1 MPEIK
6 NTFTQGKMNKDFDE
20 RLVPNGQYR
29 DAMNVQVTTSEDSDV
44 GTVQNVLGNQRVD
57 IGGVPSGFTC
67 IGSIADEKNNTL
79 YWFISSANVDAIM
92 QYNEETGYSPV
103 FIDTL
108 GVLKFPTR
116 TITGI
121 NIIDDLLF
129 WTDNFNEPRKINI
142 TRSKK
147 GTTSTINNPVHTKL
161 VVSDVV
167 TNEDVTEDHITVV
180 RKKPTSSPNIKI
192 NVGPSTPKPS
202 LFEKILCRFAVRYKY
217 EDGEYSAFG
226 PFTDVVFNPTY
237 PENISQ
243 DTFYSIKEPYNL
255 AMLNTIESL
264 DIYDFRPPDIP
275 EDVVQIDILYK
286 QEDSPVVYSVASI
299 KPNDPVPDGA
309 IFNYWDDFG
318 FNQDSGL
325 QNSEYKGKYPVTTEN
340 IYAAVP
346 SNQILRPWDNVP
358 KKALAQEVTGSRIVY
373 GNYTQNYSLDPNIS
387 IIVNYGVRKNLSDFQ
402 TGGLPSIKSQRN
414 YQLGVVFGD
423 KYGRETPVNT
433 STEGAVNVTW
443 GNASLPNASIS
454 HQLTTRLKG
463 SIPDFA
469 DYYKFYV
476 KETSNEYYN
485 LIMDKAY
492 SPTAQVES
500 LEGYSEEKDHIWLS
514 FASSDRNKLKI
525 EDYIILKKKVG
536 AGEMQFPTE
545 NRFKILDIQ
554 NEAPDAIKFN
564 FSILGSHSNANVSGL
579 STNVGGVLDNQGAAA
594 GTGIFLDTT
603 TGLENR
609 IDNRGT
615 DTIHMSK
622 ANFERAGTGD
632 GASLGVND
640 DLAQNVKNLYISWNA
655 LPTSGVTSGQ
665 QSKRYRVVDVRKDA
679 TGNEYILKLAE
690 SITEEDATLA
700 AGTVNTATAND
711 WDVSITMNSNLIFKI
726 ERKDLKD
733 MDEFSGR
740 FFVKVLSEDEIQNP
754 VITTLLDG
762 YVVLAAQD
770 AYWFADP
777 INNSND
783 NITVGVINSNAYN
796 TTLPTDTVD
805 SVHHGNTLTTSTSTA
820 AGTYDANVTNWQ
832 TLTSSF
838 VNADGEGFF
847 IDNLT
852 FVAGQ
857 CSNNFYAKNAGDPLK
872 GNQTIYG
879 QMSWDNSLD
888 TSKLFLPSESIPLI
902 SSSASAAAIAAT
914 NAAGEPLVYLNDP
927 QLINYWPRVMTGQ
940 REASGVDNEVR
951 VFVSPDNL
959 QGPSSQLP
967 FEGEDTRFYRTNAQG
982 TYRWKPFALDSRFGW
997 TSLGVNAD
1005 GFLALGFFSAITED
1019 RLSTITSLGLATTA
1033 TSGGFVHALDG
1044 IIQTSDEHTDVDGI
1058 KRWRGEGEL
1067 NTGAW
1072 NNTDNTYG
1080 TQNGEFYLHLSFLA
1094 PGDNLIPDGLSGSDL
1109 SGIDITG
1116 LNSLGTKLQA
1126 IYGGGIFTKENG
1138 SLINTSQF
1146 SAPVVGLNRIIECE
1160 GNYTTDSGN
1169 SNASSDWFTL
1179 SGAPSENVPGCQ
1191 GYDTGTSA
1199 TTGIPY
1205 LELHNRQWDPT
1216 FPLSRDPNGKI
1227 AAFKNSLQPGSTF
1240 KFTADTGNTIYRID
1254 NLSVKRL
1261 YNHTPWR
1268 RRLVWDST
1276 SQELVAGGDSVEEAA
1291 IEWGESLGTP
1301 DEATKAAALATKIKN
1316 FAEPSNRRTVYILKL
1331 DKDPTISSFNPV
1343 GGNSTLDANTASAIE
1358 FISANPAT
1366 LTGRVSTQ
1374 PAIWET
1380 EPKGSD
1386 GLDIYYEASGAIPCN
1401 LNFINREVFAP
1412 VGCELEFVNLPGA
1425 SIGISTVNILQSWD
1439 ANDALK
1445 FSVSSGFNIN
1455 DSSGAAIDYVNKK
1468 IKFIRK
1474 DASFTTGIITS
1485 ATSVGGSFIDTI
1497 EVEEDVAS
1505 RNEVGLSWFNCFSF
1519 GNGIESDRIRDDFNE
1534 AQVGNGAR
1542 ASTTTEEP
1550 YQEETRKYGLIFSGL
1565 YNSNSGLNDLNQ
1577 FIMAEKITKDI
1588 NPTYGSIQKLF
1599 SRQTDLITFCED
1611 RVIKVLANKDAIFN
1625 ADSTP
1630 NITANVNVLGQTI
1643 PFSGDYGI
1651 SKNPESFAQES
1662 YRAYFT
1668 DVNRGAVLRLS
1679 KDGLTPI
1686 SDAGMHD
1693 WFRDNLR
1700 SGGDLLGSYDEYK
1713 KLYNLT
1719 LKQVLE
1725 ENIIINS
1732 DVSEGTVVITT
1743 TIPGVEYLTNLS
1755 PTGVELDYS
1764 GILPLQ
1770 PTNTTHTSYAGIQ
1783 NPILQTLGYIT
1794 EFPLIPAGFFQQE
1807 VPAGPIAGTGS
1818 ALTFDTPNVNT
1829 IHNYTSTNNPFI
1841 SSVGTP
1847 LATYGRFGYT
1857 LFQGFVPLTT
1867 SSSASS
1873 VDTVNED
1880 IQFVSGEGIV
1890 FDEFNAGY
1898 TGGYPYIL
1906 APNVYDAVPE
1916 QSAVTPE
1923 VLVDFPNAQNN
1934 TIFNGEEVEI
1944 KFTVKKPAVMNV
1956 GGFGLPNLGI
1966 TGVTIPLDFYASSLA
1981 VSLKDGVNDIDPNFI
1996 TAVPVTGTSPI
2007 DTITTSVGTTDAY
2020 NLGFVDQN
2028 SFNIINSSTVA
2039 SNNCVTF
2046 PHIIPESLQS
2056 AGQEIIQECSFYV
2069 KFYDGT
2075 SNTGVLINDLKLH
2088 IQQDVVPTTPVGLGG
2103 IPTATNPG
2111 DVDQK
2116 IILQSLEINKTH
2128 RFSAPGTPAIN
2139 VPQPGI
2145 PAIPATDIPAWAMVD
2160 YGITDWASDH
2170 PETPE
2175 TTFQN
2180 SLAVY
2185 GPMNEAELITAA
2197 DPTVNVTGQTFDD
2210 DPNSATFGTIIS
2222 DGNSYNW
2229 YNPAPNGVT
2238 VPGDFN
2244 ATFSI
2249 TYAWDPVNQSFG
2261 NILPTGTPPSNPP
2274 IDDTILI
2281 DCTTATNNTITI
2293 TQDLTTST
2301 PMVAGSWYMLD
2312 LHYDNVTSAGQIIIE
2327 KVAQLGVGG
2336 QLGIQTGNDMQ
2347 LVNVDPL
2354 GNAITRQHYTGDPN
2368 FPGQTTDPVYRTVFR
2383 LNPNVLGGTK
2393 DNLIIKFVNF
2403 TGEIKDIYLNKLDA
2417 QPTGGDIDLDWLPGL
2432 GGSVPSWE
2440 YFTVI
2445 NPLIAPHHTLATP
2458 DRYFKND
2465 QWNFTDNLSILYPNH
2480 HLVQEFSTANGTPQ
2494 ANAAGYEMLFTV
2506 SEAVDA
2512 ITGSNIPI
2520 SNSLLGFAVDGNLEG
2535 IYFENID
2542 AAGDYRITGN
2552 FDGIGPFTAEIY
2564 DTATSAFIPATNVTV
2579 SAAGTQNISSLFANR
2594 VVFQKTGNS
2603 FNGALS
2609 NFSLK
2614 DKTLAFSGTTAG
2626 AWGFTGN
2633 VASVSPYVQFLNQQI
2648 VFTDADT
2655 NVQATQNLSNIT
2667 SNTVYQVSFDY
2678 NITDGS
2684 LVVYYFNASGLGFRV
2699 ELTGS
2704 GTYNQQHTIGEA
2716 NIASGELIETF
2727 VIRSGDTSTDATIDN
2742 ITMQQVIGSTET
2754 TVSFSEDVT
2763 GWVSFKSFIPESGAS
2778 MSKKYYTMKNGGLY
2792 EHHFEGQD
2800 RNTFYGAH
2808 TDSTL
2813 TALLNSTPSS
2823 VKIFNTL
2830 NYEGSQSKIDVY
2842 AVGTA
2847 NDGTILSDIQ
2857 PYNIAAKDGWYVEYL
2872 ITDKQ
2877 TGTLNEFIEK
2887 EGKWFNYIRGTA
2899 TDIKTSE
2906 FSFQGLG
2913 KISNNPQL

>member
-29 DAMNVQVTTSEDSDV
+29 DAMNVQVTTSEGSDV

-57 IGGVPSGFTC
+57 IGGVPNGFTC
-67 IGSIADEKNNTL
+67 VASIADEKNNTI
-79 YWFISSANVDAIM
+79 YWFISSDNVDAIM

-108 GVLKFPTR
+108 GVLKFPNR

-142 TRSKK
+142 TRSIK
-147 GTTSTINNPVHTKL
+147 GTTSTINNPAHTKL
-161 VVSDVV
+161 VVNDVV
-167 TNEDVTEDHITVV
+167 TSNDVTEDHITVV
-180 RKKPTSSPNIKI
+180 KKKPTSSPNIKI
-192 NVGPSTPKPS
+192 NVGPSAPKPS
-202 LFEKILCRFAVRYKY
+202 LFEKILSRFAIRYKY

-226 PFTDVVFNPTY
+226 PFTDVIFNPTY
-237 PENISQ
+237 PEDIGQ
-243 DTFYSIKEPYNL
+243 DTFYNVQEPYNL

-275 EDVVQIDILYK
+275 EDVVQVDILYK

-299 KPNDPVPDGA
+299 KPNDPIPDGA
-309 IFNYWDDFG
+309 DFNYWNDFG

-325 QNSEYKGKYPVTTEN
+325 ENSEYKGKYPVTTEN

-346 SNQILRPWDNVP
+346 SNQLLRPWDNVP
-358 KKALAQEVTGSRIVY
+358 RKALAQEVTGSRIVY

-387 IIVNYGVRKNLSDFQ
+387 ILVDYVTRENLSDFQ

-423 KYGRETPVNT
+423 KYGRETPVTT

-443 GNASLPNASIS
+443 GNPSLPNASIS
-454 HQLTTRLKG
+454 HQLITRLKG
-463 SIPDFA
+463 NIPEFA

-492 SPTAQVES
+492 SPTAQIES
-500 LEGYSEEKDHIWLS
+500 LEGHSEEKDHIWLS

-536 AGEMQFPTE
+536 TGETQFPTE

-554 NEAPDAIKFN
+554 NDAPDAIKFN
-564 FSILGSHSNANVSGL
+564 FSILSSLSN
-579 STNVGGVLDNQGAAA
+579 TNLQPVNSPGGVLDDQGNAA
-594 GTGIFLDTT
+594 GTGIFPQTDDY
-603 TGLENR
+603 R
-609 IDNRGT
+609 IDTKGA
-615 DTIHMSK
+615 DVIYIDK
-622 ANFERAGTGD
+622 QNFEAINTGNS
-632 GASLGVND
+632 ASLGVND
-640 DLAQNVKNLYISWNA
+640 DLVQDVKNIYISWNE
-655 LPTSGVTSGQ
+655 LPTAGVTSGQ
-665 QSKRYRVVDVRKDA
+665 QSKRYRVINIRLNNSEQYV
-679 TGNEYILKLAE
+679 LKLAE

-700 AGTVNTATAND
+700 AGTVTTVTP
-711 WDVSITMNSNLIFKI
+711 WDVSLVMNPNLIFKV

-733 MDEFSGR
+733 TDEFSGR
-740 FFVKVLSEDEIQNP
+740 FFVKVLAEGEIQSP

-762 YVVLAAQD
+762 YVALASQD

-777 INNSND
+777 INNTND
-783 NITVGVINSNAYN
+783 NITVGVINSSAYN
-796 TTLPTDTVD
+796 TTLPTDTVN
-805 SVHHGNTLTTSTSTA
+805 SVQHGSTLTTSTSTA
-820 AGTYDANVTNWQ
+820 TGTYATNVANWQ
-832 TLTSSF
+832 ALQTYFTNNS
-838 VNADGEGFF
+838 GEGFF

-857 CSNNFYAKNAGDPLK
+857 CSNNFYARNAGDPIR
-872 GNQTIYG
+872 GNTTIYG
-879 QMSWDNSLD
+879 QMEWSNSLED
-888 TSKLFLPSESIPLI
+888 LYDVNVFGDVLNASGAVIGQGVLALPTDP
-902 SSSASAAAIAAT
+902 T
-914 NAAGEPLVYLNDP
+914 NVTGYNQTP
-927 QLINYWPRVMTGQ
+927 QEKNYWPRIMSGQ
-940 REASGVDNEVR
+940 R
-951 VFVSPDNL
+951 
-959 QGPSSQLP
+959 SSQPNLVKIFTNTPSGSLTQGGLIGSFP
-967 FEGEDTRFYRTNAQG
+967 FEGESTKFYRNKNEG
-982 TYRWKPFALDSRFGW
+982 TFRWKPFALDSRFGW
-997 TSLGVNAD
+997 TTIGINAD
-1005 GFLALGFFSAITED
+1005 GFLANGFFNTPISED
-1019 RLSTITSLGLATTA
+1019 RISTITNLGLSTGPTI
-1033 TSGGFVHALDG
+1033 GGFVHALDG
-1044 IIQTSDEHTDVDGI
+1044 VIQTSDQHTDVDGI
-1058 KRWRGEGEL
+1058 KKWRGEGEL

-1094 PGDNLIPDGLSGSDL
+1094 PGDDLTPDSFSGSDL
-1109 SGIDITG
+1109 NGVDITG

-1126 IYGGGIFTKENG
+1126 IYGGGIFTKEDG
-1138 SLINTSQF
+1138 SLINTNQYSG
-1146 SAPVVGLNRIIECE
+1146 AVVGLNRIIECE
-1160 GNYTTDSGN
+1160 GNYTTDSGS

-1179 SGAPSENVPGCQ
+1179 SGAPSETNGGQ
-1191 GYDTGTSA
+1191 GYDTDTSVA
-1199 TTGIPY
+1199 GIPY
-1205 LELHNRQWDPT
+1205 LELHNKQWDPT
-1216 FPLSRDPNGKI
+1216 FPLSRDPDGKI
-1227 AAFKNSLQPGSTF
+1227 AAFKNNLQPGSTF
-1240 KFTADTGNTIYRID
+1240 KFTADTGNTLYSIE
-1254 NLSVKRL
+1254 NVAVKRL

-1268 RRLVWDST
+1268 RRFIWDSVNG
-1276 SQELVAGGDSVEEAA
+1276 LVAAGDSVEEAA
-1291 IEWGESLGTP
+1291 IEWGEALGGAAATL
-1301 DEATKAAALATKIKN
+1301 ATKRAALVEKIKN
-1316 FAEPSNRRTVYILKL
+1316 FAHPSNRRTVYVLKL
-1331 DKDPTISSFNPV
+1331 DKDPTTGSFNPV

-1358 FISANPAT
+1358 FISANPST

-1386 GLDIYYEASGAIPCN
+1386 GLDIYYEAGSAIPCN
-1401 LNFINREVFAP
+1401 LNFTNREIFAP
-1412 VGCELEFVNLPGA
+1412 VGCELKFVNIPSA
-1425 SIGISTVNILQSWD
+1425 TVGISTGNILQSWD
-1439 ANDALK
+1439 DNDALK
-1445 FSVSSGFNIN
+1445 FTVSSGFNIN
-1455 DSSGAAIDYVNKK
+1455 DSSGAAINYVGKK

-1474 DASFTTGIITS
+1474 DTSFTTGIITS
-1485 ATSVGGSFIDTI
+1485 ATSVGGPFIDTI
-1497 EVEEDVAS
+1497 EIEEDVAS
-1505 RNEVGLSWFNCFSF
+1505 KNEIGLSWFNCFSF
-1519 GNGIESDRIRDDFNE
+1519 GNGVESDRIRDDFNE

-1577 FIMAEKITKDI
+1577 FIMAEKITKDL

-1679 KDGLTPI
+1679 QDGLTPI
-1686 SDAGMHD
+1686 SEAGMHD

-1700 SGGDLLGSYDEYK
+1700 SGGSLLGSYDEYK

-1719 LKQVLE
+1719 LKQILE

-1732 DVSEGTVVITT
+1732 DVSEGTVSVLLQA
-1743 TIPGVEYLTNLS
+1743 PVEYLTNLS
-1755 PTGVELDYS
+1755 PSGEELDYS

-1770 PTNTTHTSYAGIQ
+1770 PTNTAHTSYAGIQ
-1783 NPILQTLGYIT
+1783 NPILQTLAYIT
-1794 EFPLIPAGFFQQE
+1794 EFPVIPTGFFQE
-1807 VPAGPIAGTGS
+1807 AVAPGPIAGTGTG
-1818 ALTFDTPNVNT
+1818 LTFDVPTDDT
-1829 IHNYTSTNNPFI
+1829 IHSYNGGDNPFI
-1841 SSVGTP
+1841 QNVGAP
-1847 LATYGRFGYT
+1847 LATYGRFAGLT
-1857 LFQGFVPLTT
+1857 PLTT
-1867 SSSASS
+1867 SSSAANVGS
-1873 VDTVNED
+1873 VSDL
-1880 IQFVSGEGIV
+1880 QFVSGQGIV
-1890 FDEFNAGY
+1890 FNVASGS
-1898 TGGYPYIL
+1898 L
-1906 APNVYDAVPE
+1906 MAPNAYNNVPE
-1916 QSAVTPE
+1916 QSAVTQDIIN
-1923 VLVDFPNAQNN
+1923 DFSTAENN

-1944 KFTVKKPAVMNV
+1944 KITVVKPPHFNLYGAMPNLAIPAQAFPLSNFASNVAVQLFDGTQPIDETAVMQQ
-1956 GGFGLPNLGI
+1956 
-1966 TGVTIPLDFYASSLA
+1966 
-1981 VSLKDGVNDIDPNFI
+1981 
-1996 TAVPVTGTSPI
+1996 VPANGTSVY
-2007 DTITTSVGTTDAY
+2007 DTVNTTPTTTDSF
-2020 NLGFVDQN
+2020 NLGFVDETTFG
-2028 SFNIINSSTVA
+2028 SFVNTGFLSTTA
-2039 SNNCVTF
+2039 ITF
-2046 PHIIPESLQS
+2046 PYITPEDSN
-2056 AGQEIIQECSFYV
+2056 GQNVTQQISFYV

-2075 SNTGVLINDLKLH
+2075 DNTSVLIQDLKLRISQDFPLLSNNPTNTTSKVIVSD
-2088 IQQDVVPTTPVGLGG
+2088 IQ
-2103 IPTATNPG
+2103 
-2111 DVDQK
+2111 
-2116 IILQSLEINKTH
+2116 INKTY
-2128 RFSAPGTPAIN
+2128 RYAAPNVGGLTVPA
-2139 VPQPGI
+2139 PGI
-2145 PAIPATDIPAWAMVD
+2145 PAIPAAPVDDWAMVA
-2160 YGITDWASDH
+2160 YALTDWAFDH

-2175 TTFQN
+2175 ITFQN
-2180 SLAVY
+2180 ALNLY
-2185 GPMNEAELITAA
+2185 GPMNKAQFITVT
-2197 DPTVNVTGQTFDD
+2197 DPTVNVTGQKLDD
-2210 DPNSATFGTIIS
+2210 DPSSATFGQIIP

-2229 YNPAPNGVT
+2229 YDPAPNGT
-2238 VPGDFN
+2238 TSPGDFN
-2244 ATFSI
+2244 ADFS
-2249 TYAWDPVNQSFG
+2249 YDLSLG
-2261 NILPTGTPPSNPP
+2261 YILPTGSMGQIPL
-2274 IDDTILI
+2274 DDTVLI
-2281 DCTTATNNTITI
+2281 DCANAANNTITV
-2293 TQDLTTST
+2293 TQDLTTTNT

-2354 GNAITRQHYTGDPN
+2354 GNTITRQHYTGDPN

-2480 HLVQEFSTANGTPQ
+2480 HLVQEFSTANGIPQ
-2494 ANAAGYEMLFTV
+2494 ANTEGYEILFTV

-2512 ITGSNIPI
+2512 VTGSNIPI

-2535 IYFENID
+2535 IYFENVD

-2552 FDGIGPFTAEIY
+2552 FDGVGPFTAEIY

-2579 SAAGTQNISSLFANR
+2579 SAAGAQNISSFFANR
-2594 VVFQKTGNS
+2594 IVFQKTGNS

-2614 DKTLAFSGTTAG
+2614 DKTTIFSGTTAG

-2633 VASVSPYVQFLNQQI
+2633 VTSVSPYVQFLNQQI

-2678 NITDGS
+2678 NITDGA
-2684 LVVYYFNASGLGFRV
+2684 LVIYYFNASGLGFRV

-2716 NIASGELIETF
+2716 TIASGELGETF

-2754 TVSFSEDVT
+2754 TVSFSEDVR
-2763 GWVSFKSFIPESGAS
+2763 GWVSFKSFIPENAVSV
-2778 MSKKYYTMKNGGLY
+2778 SKKYYTMKNGGLY
-2792 EHHFEGQD
+2792 EHHFESQD
-2800 RNTFYGAH
+2800 RNTFYGAYA
-2808 TDSTL
+2808 DSTL
-2813 TALLNSTPSS
+2813 TALLNQEPSS

-2830 NYEGSQSKIDVY
+2830 NYEGSQSKIDVFSS
-2842 AVGTA
+2842 GTA
-2847 NDGTILSDIQ
+2847 NDGTTLSDIK
-2857 PYNIAAKDGWYVEYL
+2857 PYNIAAKDGWYVENL

-2877 TGTLNEFIEK
+2877 SGTLNEFIEK
-2887 EGKWFNYIRGTA
+2887 EGKWFNYIRGA
-2899 TDIKTSE
+2899 TTGVKTSE